1 MVAEDDGLRTGEAEA
16 GDIAS
21 PVLKKEERRKR
32 EGVKRQREAERQRKK

>member
-1 MVAEDDGLRTGEAEA
+1 MGAEDDDLRTGEAEA

-32 EGVKRQREAERQRKK
+32 ERVKRQREAERQRKK